1 MIAPWTAGY
10 QPWPDYVG
18 LYVWY
23 HTCSLVGL
31 TNVVNVKGE
40 IRIFCLTLTAD
51 VVRSKTELSVNG
63 QQEMGNTRHCSETV
77 WCLPSPVV
85 QPIIWFSGFG
95 SKLRFHQSRSFIR
108 TFIIKFCSHFVPSKG
123 HARIRTLCRMPAVSR
138 IPTTDFANLEESTVL
153 VRKFFPKLISVLY
166 SLYKLHDHT
175 ALGSGKVPEEID
187 HGLVSV
193 LQNWTAEDERKI
205 LTESRRNK
213 IQTRELQ
220 NMKQNF

>member
-1 MIAPWTAGY
+1 
-10 QPWPDYVG
+10 
-18 LYVWY
+18 
-23 HTCSLVGL
+23 
-31 TNVVNVKGE
+31 
-40 IRIFCLTLTAD
+40 
-51 VVRSKTELSVNG
+51 
-63 QQEMGNTRHCSETV
+63 
-77 WCLPSPVV
+77 
-85 QPIIWFSGFG
+85 
-95 SKLRFHQSRSFIR
+95 
-108 TFIIKFCSHFVPSKG
+108 
-123 HARIRTLCRMPAVSR
+123 MPAVSR